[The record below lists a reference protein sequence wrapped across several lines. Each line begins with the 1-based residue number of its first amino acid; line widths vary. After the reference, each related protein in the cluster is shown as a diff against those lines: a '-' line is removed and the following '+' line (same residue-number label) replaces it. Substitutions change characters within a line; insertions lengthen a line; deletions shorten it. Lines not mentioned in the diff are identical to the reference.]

1 MEPTELI
8 KQCVAGDVAA
18 MTELYRRYSPRMMKL
33 VLHYV
38 SDRAAAEDILHDGFI
53 IIFTH
58 ISEVR
63 ASDRLEYWMGTIMK
77 NLAIQYLSRIEMST
91 LLDDDDDD
99 RPEVPDIADILSYE
113 ELEIIINRLPE
124 GYRTIFKLAVFENKS
139 HKEIAGILGIAPHT
153 SSSQLARA
161 KAMLRKMI
169 EERNAALWVILLLLI
184 PAGIIFILTTGI
196 SDDTSLSMR
205 VDTPVAS
212 TATRITSSHT
222 MNTGVI
228 HAGTGPATVQS
239 GSPVMA
245 ATTAAPAGVTATE
258 PDSAI
263 VDDVIAEVAA
273 DTATTAVPAE
283 GRPQA
288 RPVDMENVG
297 NTRRHLAS
305 SSRRGSTRNKGSWSV
320 GVNYSMNM
328 SARHGAGF
336 HNDNSYAADAMPTDT
351 IKPSRGSTVVR
362 DGFKQTIT
370 HKLPVTVGININR
383 NLTPRLGIETGVS
396 FTYLRSSITYCE
408 LDRSLV
414 NATRDVRSYFIGIPL
429 KLNYR
434 IFDCGR
440 FSVYGTA
447 GVTLDIPVGTDVR
460 TAFFGEQLNYRTL
473 ENRLQMS
480 VSAGAGLEYRL
491 VRGLSLYVEPSV
503 RYYPSNGSSLP
514 TIRQDQPFEFTLPL
528 GLRFNL

>member
-8 KQCVAGDVAA
+8 RQCVAGDVAA
-18 MTELYRRYSPRMMKL
+18 MTELYRLYSPRMMKL

-38 SDRAAAEDILHDGFI
+38 SDRSAAEDILHDGFI
-53 IIFTH
+53 VIFTH

-63 ASDRLEYWMGTIMK
+63 TSDRLEYWMGTIMK

-91 LLDDDDDD
+91 LLGEDDDDH
-99 RPEVPDIADILSYE
+99 PEVPDINDILSYE

-169 EERNAALWVILLLLI
+169 EERNAALLAILLLLI
-184 PAGIIFILTTGI
+184 PAGIIFLLTTGT
-196 SDDTSLSMR
+196 SDDTPLSMR
-205 VDTPVAS
+205 VDHPVAS

-228 HAGTGPATVQS
+228 HTGTGPASGQP

-245 ATTAAPAGVTATE
+245 AATSAPGSVTATG
-258 PDSAI
+258 PDSA
-263 VDDVIAEVAA
+263 VVENAIAEVPA
-273 DTATTAVPAE
+273 DTVTAAVPAE

-288 RPVDMENVG
+288 RPVDMGNVG
-297 NTRRHLAS
+297 NTRRHTAS
-305 SSRRGSTRNKGSWSV
+305 STRRGSTRNKGSWSV

-328 SARHGAGF
+328 SARHGQGF
-336 HNDNSYAADAMPTDT
+336 HSDNSYAADMLPDSM
-351 IKPSRGSTVVR
+351 KLSRGSTVIK

-370 HKLPVTVGININR
+370 HKLPVTVGININK

-396 FTYLRSSITYCE
+396 FTYLRSSITYRE
-408 LDRSLV
+408 LDLGLV
-414 NATRDVRSYFIGIPL
+414 NATRDVSSYFIGIPL

-434 IFDCGR
+434 IFDYGR

-447 GVTLDIPVGTDVR
+447 GLALDIPVGTDVK
-460 TAFFGEQLNYRTL
+460 TAHFGELRNYPTL

-480 VSAGAGLEYRL
+480 VSVGAGFEYRL